1 MSALTGGGSA
11 IQAGI
16 NYQNRVAAWLA
27 VRILAEQDAS
37 PFWGLPASSTLEFLR
52 CETEQLVDDIMIGA
66 SDGGHAFIQVKRS
79 LSMDSS
85 EDSALASTISQFVR
99 QFITYRSTAGG
110 ARPWERPLDAWRDR
124 LLLIMPHARVLA
136 ERLGACIEA
145 TLGAAGATE
154 KGVFS

>member
-1 MSALTGGGSA
+1 MSAWTDGGSVT
-11 IQAGI
+11 QAGI

-27 VRILAEQDAS
+27 VRLLAEQDAS
-37 PFWGLPASSTLEFLR
+37 PLWGLPASSTLEFPR
-52 CETEQLVDDIMIGA
+52 CETEQLVDDIMIGT
-66 SDGGHAFIQVKRS
+66 SDVGHAFIQVKRS

-99 QFITYRSTAGG
+99 QFITYRGIAGG

-136 ERLGACIEA
+136 ERLGACTEA
-145 TLGAAGATE
+145 ILGASVSTE
-154 KGVFS
+154 KRVFS

>member
-11 IQAGI
+11 TQAGI
-16 NYQNRVAAWLA
+16 NYQNRVAPWLA

-37 PFWGLPASSTLEFLR
+37 PLWGLPASSTLEFLR
-52 CETEQLVDDIMIGA
+52 CETEQPVDDIMIGT

-79 LSMDSS
+79 LNMDSS

-99 QFITYRSTAGG
+99 QFITYRGTAGG

-124 LLLIMPHARVLA
+124 LLLIMPHAQVLA